1 MVPDRQFQLG
11 RQKPEAQFR
20 VRPGMLRSGAGA
32 RAGPRHR
39 RQDRARRAAEPRAA
53 GAGALVETVAQRRGA
68 AGDALPLRPV
78 PMAVHSA
85 GILLYRREP
94 LQVFLIHPGGPF
106 WARKDLGAWSIPKGL
121 VGESEEPLAAAR
133 REFFEE
139 TGFRAEGEAEALG
152 TFRQPSGKRL
162 TV

>member
-1 MVPDRQFQLG
+1 
-11 RQKPEAQFR
+11 
-20 VRPGMLRSGAGA
+20 
-32 RAGPRHR
+32 
-39 RQDRARRAAEPRAA
+39 
-53 GAGALVETVAQRRGA
+53 
-68 AGDALPLRPV
+68 
-78 PMAVHSA
+78 MAVHSA

-162 TV
+162 TVWAMEGDCDPAKLVSGTFSMPWPPRSKQMREFPEADRGAWFGHDEALRRILKGQAPIVEKFYGQRPKG